1 MEGLRWILLVIG
13 LLILGGIY
21 YFGTAS
27 GRTRSFGGQ
36 RRQRDPSLDPAME
49 RELERLGALINDERR
64 RSETDDEDEDG
75 DDGDRPA
82 ALAAEPEKI
91 VALYLRC
98 RGTGLIDGREIA
110 EAAEKAG
117 LKFGPG
123 GIYHRLK
130 ERGEQRAA
138 IFSLANITN
147 PGSFGGEHPEL
158 IQTQGLCLF
167 LTLPNQLSALD
178 AWDAMLAAGRRLADL
193 LDVELLDETQSS
205 LSRQRVAHIREQ
217 MREFDRRHEIQ
228 LPGA

>member
-21 YFGTAS
+21 YFGSAS
-27 GRTRSFGGQ
+27 GRARLPGRA
-36 RRQRDPSLDPAME
+36 RRERDPSLDPEME

-64 RSETDDEDEDG
+64 RGKSEDLGMDEQDQ
-75 DDGDRPA
+75 PA
-82 ALAAEPEKI
+82 ALAAEPERI

-98 RGTGLIDGREIA
+98 RGAGLIDGREIA

-117 LKFGPG
+117 LDFGPG
-123 GIYHRLK
+123 GIYHRLQ
-130 ERGEQRAA
+130 ERDEQRVA

-147 PGSFGGEHPEL
+147 PGSFDAEHPERT
-158 IQTQGLCLF
+158 QTQGLCLF

-217 MREFDRRHEIQ
+217 MRDFDRRHEIHV
-228 LPGA
+228 PGA